1 MPWQRLAWIMIWL
14 ICVTS
19 VAQVNAQPVQRAG
32 LIVRYGDGSTA
43 TACVTFTE
51 PQINGVDLL
60 QRSGLPLVVQQMGLG
75 AAVCKI
81 GNEGCDY
88 PRTGCFCGRENGRA
102 VYWAFSTR
110 RAGSADWEYAPL
122 GAGSVTVRDG
132 DLHGWAWGV
141 GDASSGAQPP
151 LLSLETICA
160 VPAAATAVPAPTAAP
175 TATAVPTATD
185 AATAMPTDIPA
196 APATV
201 TDTPAAS
208 ATAAVP
214 TPAPP
219 TAVPP
224 TATAAPSPGPT
235 AAVTGL
241 PTATAAVA
249 ADQTPAASAVL
260 WIVYGVT
267 ALLLGGGAV
276 IAARRR
282 KGQR

>member
-1 MPWQRLAWIMIWL
+1 MSWQRLAWIMIWL

-122 GAGSVTVRDG
+122 GAGSVTVQDG
-132 DLHGWAWGV
+132 DIHGWAWGV
-141 GDASSGAQPP
+141 GDANSGAQPP

-160 VPAAATAVPAPTAAP
+160 VPAAATVVPVPTAAPSATAVPAPTAAP
-175 TATAVPTATD
+175 TATMAPTDPPTAAPAGVTAAPTEAPPSATAIPATAVALPSERPAAVVPAQPEPTAVTVPTAD
-185 AATAMPTDIPA
+185 DQSA
-196 APATV
+196 
-201 TDTPAAS
+201 AAS
-208 ATAAVP
+208 T
-214 TPAPP
+214 
-219 TAVPP
+219 
-224 TATAAPSPGPT
+224 S
-235 AAVTGL
+235 
-241 PTATAAVA
+241 
-249 ADQTPAASAVL
+249 L
-260 WIVYGVT
+260 WIVYGAMAFV
-267 ALLLGGGAV
+267 LGGGAIV
-276 IAARRR
+276 AARRR
-282 KGQR
+282 KGLR